1 MTRPPRHPPARQSRR
16 AARAFTLAELIVAS
30 IILAV
35 VVGATTIAIG
45 QAVRSRDAAT
55 AAGDAFSR
63 AELAA
68 ARIAADAAQAL
79 RDGDLKQAKIAI
91 TRGSPAGKSSQGLLL
106 FTHLARNVRA
116 GDDVPEGDEYEVQYR
131 LEPDLTATRSSGPT
145 SYTLWRRADPVPDD
159 VIDGGGVASP
169 LTDGVVS
176 LDLDA
181 YDGSAWRTDWDS
193 DNDGYPHALRVVV
206 TATDDQGRR
215 VATARR
221 VVAFDRTPP
230 PVAETEATDETE
242 PSGNSATAPGASAGS
257 NSNTSST
264 TTGGAGSGGGRGTG
278 GGNGGGGSQ
287 R

>member
-1 MTRPPRHPPARQSRR
+1 MSHRTRHISSQAR
-16 AARAFTLAELIVAS
+16 RAFTLAELIVAS

-35 VVGATTIAIG
+35 VVGATTIAIA
-45 QAVRSRDAAT
+45 QAIRSRDTAT

-68 ARIAADAAQAL
+68 SRMAADAGQAL
-79 RDGDLKQAKIAI
+79 RDGNLKYTKIAI

-106 FTHLARNVRA
+106 FTHLARNVRS

-131 LEPDLTATRSSGPT
+131 LEPDLTANRSTGPT
-145 SYTLWRRADPVPDD
+145 SYTLWRRTDPVPDD

-169 LTDGVVS
+169 LTDGVLT

-181 YDGSAWRTDWDS
+181 YDGSAWQTDWDS
-193 DNDGYPHALRVVV
+193 DVDGYPHALRVVV

-215 VATARR
+215 TATARR
-221 VVAFDRTPP
+221 VVAFDRTPR
-230 PVAETEATDETE
+230 PVAEPEQADKADPDGGAGT
-242 PSGNSATAPGASAGS
+242 SATPS
-257 NSNTSST
+257 NSNTNAP
-264 TTGGAGSGGGRGTG
+264 TTGGGGGSGSGGGRSRGSG
-278 GGNGGGGSQ
+278 GGGGGGGGSS